1 MPRYDLE
8 IATISVEMLRR
19 FKLGT
24 KKKWRSMATIYLYD
38 TYQEF
43 YEILLRIAN
52 SENMS
57 GNSEKEEGKDS
68 NLNKHKNKSIGKSSQ
83 RSR

>member
-1 MPRYDLE
+1 MFRYDLE
-8 IATISVEMLRR
+8 TVANPVEMLRR

-24 KKKWRSMATIYLYD
+24 KKKWRSMVTIYLYD
-38 TYQEF
+38 TYQEY

-52 SENMS
+52 SESVS

-68 NLNKHKNKSIGKSSQ
+68 NQNKHKNKSIRQSSQ